1 MEECLRNRLRI
12 WRVDHGL
19 TLEEVCDISGVS
31 PPMWSRVERGERQFA
46 PLTKVKI
53 ARRLG
58 VPIHDLFEVEELDDQ
73 SVLANADA
81 S

>member
-1 MEECLRNRLRI
+1 MDECLKNRLRV

-19 TLEEVCDISGVS
+19 TLEECADISGVS
-31 PPMWSRVERGERQFA
+31 VPMWSRVERGERQFA

-58 VPIHDLFEVEELDDQ
+58 VPIHELFDVERLDDE
-73 SVLANADA
+73 SALAGGR
-81 S
+81 